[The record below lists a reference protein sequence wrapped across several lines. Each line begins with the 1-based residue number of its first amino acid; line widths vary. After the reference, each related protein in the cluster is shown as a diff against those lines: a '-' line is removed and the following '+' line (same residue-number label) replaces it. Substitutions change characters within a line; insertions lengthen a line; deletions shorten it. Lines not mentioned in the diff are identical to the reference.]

1 MRISSGSIK
10 SGATSEA
17 YFESVGLKF
26 PEVRKK
32 VITRFCEDKG
42 SALLADLMG
51 SGRTITAKQ
60 LADSKKMFI
69 ANNSL
74 SWYVE
79 TRHRRLVTFKAANTG
94 AGAANSSIAITLSG
108 NDGYLKAGNTIR
120 VVNPATGITYILLLT
135 SGGTVSGAN
144 FTYTAKLVTN
154 DNALAI
160 PVGVIV
166 NNVQA
171 GWSYT
176 LNSADCSND
185 QFTAVPTTFPELF
198 KNFTSTL
205 RISKDVCKNGVQT
218 VLWIEGKNG
227 SRCYLPKEEEQF
239 YSDVFKSFANG
250 AIYGKA
256 TYNTSGAIQVT
267 DQNGLSV
274 GAGSGL
280 LEQIDSSS
288 VIAWQVGTY
297 FNTPAQYEAFRQ
309 FLQNSIVA
317 WGLREGIKDGLLYLY
332 VGKGGKMFLQEV
344 LHAYAVTGNCC
355 TMTTFNDMGESIT
368 GPSNNMLYYE
378 FGGYKIVIR
387 EEEVFNDVTQNPTY
401 SALGGATLE
410 SFRMVIVPD
419 MSCDGDP
426 VAQLYFRG
434 GCGIEDSFKPTVR
447 PGTVSPFSNGPM
459 NINVTGRPGY
469 ELLIETEYVAVL
481 NNPYGVLHLEPF
493 I

>member
-32 VITRFCEDKG
+32 VVTRFCEDKG
-42 SALLADLMG
+42 SALLADIMG
-51 SGRTITAKQ
+51 TGRTITAKQ

-94 AGAANSSIAITLSG
+94 NGAANTSVAITLSG
-108 NDGYLKAGNTIR
+108 DDGYLKAGNTLRI
-120 VVNPATGITYILLLT
+120 VDSATGTTYILLLT
-135 SGGTVSGAN
+135 SGGTVSGSN
-144 FTYTAKLVTN
+144 FTYTAKLVSN
-154 DNALAI
+154 SNATAL
-160 PVGVIV
+160 PVGLIV

-176 LNSADCSND
+176 MNSADCSND
-185 QFTAVPTTFPELF
+185 QFTCVPTTFPELF
-198 KNFTSTL
+198 KNFTTTL
-205 RISKDVCKNGVQT
+205 RICKDVCKNGVQT

-227 SRCYLPKEEEQF
+227 TRCYLPTEEAQF
-239 YSDVFKSFANG
+239 YGDVFKSFANG

-256 TYNTSGAIQVT
+256 TYDSTGAILIT

-274 GAGSGL
+274 GAGSGF

-288 VIAWQVGTY
+288 VINWQVSTY
-297 FNTPAQYEAFRQ
+297 FNTPAQYEAYRQ

-332 VGKGGKMFLQEV
+332 MGKGGKMFIQEV
-344 LHAYAVTGNCC
+344 LHAYAIQGNCC
-355 TMTTFNDMGESIT
+355 TMTTFNDQGDSIS

-378 FGGYKIVIR
+378 FAGYKLVVR
-387 EEEVFNDVTQNPTY
+387 EEEIFNDVTQNPTY

-410 SFRMVIVPD
+410 SFRIVIVPD
-419 MSCDGDP
+419 VTCTGEP
-426 VAQLYFRG
+426 IAQLYFRG

-447 PGTVSPFSNGPM
+447 PGTINPFGNGAM
-459 NINVTGRPGY
+459 NINVTGKPGY
-469 ELLIETEYVAVL
+469 ELLVETEYVVVL
-481 NNPYGVLHLEPF
+481 SNPYGVLHLNPYL
-493 I
+493 

>member
-1 MRISSGSIK
+1 MKISSGSIK
-10 SGATSEA
+10 AGASSEA
-17 YFESVGLKF
+17 YFESIGLKF

-42 SALLADLMG
+42 SALLADIMG
-51 SGRTITAKQ
+51 TGRTITAKQ

-69 ANNSL
+69 AGNAI

-94 AGAANSSIAITLSG
+94 NGANNTSVAIKLSG

-120 VVNPATGITYILLLT
+120 LVQASTGTTYILLLT
-135 SGGTVSGAN
+135 SAGTLNGSDYD
-144 FTYTAKLVTN
+144 YTAKLVTN
-154 DNALAI
+154 SAATAL
-160 PVGVIV
+160 PVGLIV

-176 LNSADCSND
+176 LNSSDCSND
-185 QFTAVPTTFPELF
+185 QFTCVPTTFPELF

-205 RISKDVCKNGVQT
+205 RVCKDVCKNGVQT
-218 VLWIEGKNG
+218 VLWIEGDNG
-227 SRCYLPKEEEQF
+227 SRCYLPTEEAQF
-239 YSDVFKSFANG
+239 YYDVFKSFANG
-250 AIYGKA
+250 AVYGKA
-256 TYNTSGAIQVT
+256 TYDANGAILIT

-274 GAGSGL
+274 GAGSGF
-280 LEQIDSSS
+280 LEQIDSTSTVAYQIS
-288 VIAWQVGTY
+288 TY
-297 FNTPAQYEAFRQ
+297 FNTPANYELFRQ
-309 FLQNSIVA
+309 FLQNQIVA
-317 WGLREGIKDGLLYLY
+317 WGLREGIMDGLLYLY

-355 TMTTFNDMGESIT
+355 TMTTFTDNGEQIS

-387 EEEVFNDVTQNPTY
+387 EEAIFNDVTQNPPL
-401 SALGGATLE
+401 SGLGGATLE
-410 SFRMVIVPD
+410 SFRMIIVPD
-419 MSCDGDP
+419 KTCDSGP

-447 PGTVSPFSNGPM
+447 PGTINPFGNGM
-459 NINVTGRPGY
+459 NINVTGKPGY
-469 ELLIETEYVAVL
+469 ELLIETEYVLVL
-481 NNPYGVLHLEPF
+481 NNPYGVLHLNPYM
-493 I
+493 